1 MKIDEITSILD
12 KTYSFGGQSKALLN
26 VLAFS
31 AQKLEFSTG
40 DLIVKSDDKTAKC
53 LVMLKGRAFIQK
65 KETSIELRAGD
76 IIGNLALINDKP
88 IKYAIIGGSKVKKL
102 MKNLYGLKDA
112 TANFEFK
119 VREGEMF
126 EAAKSAVSTMTAE
139 KMREAT
145 AQHVASIARSKV
157 HEEC

>member
-12 KTYSFGGQSKALLN
+12 KTYNFGGQSKALLN

-88 IKYAIIGGSKVKKL
+88 IKYAIIGGSKGEVLIIDRILFEKL
-102 MKNLYGLKDA
+102 ANDFPEFITFLKD
-112 TANFEFK
+112 K
-119 VREGEMF
+119 V
-126 EAAKSAVSTMTAE
+126 AKDLHNKVSNLSMIE
-139 KMREAT
+139 L
-145 AQHVASIARSKV
+145 
-157 HEEC
+157 

>member
-12 KTYSFGGQSKALLN
+12 KTYNFGGQSKALLN

-40 DLIVKSDDKTAKC
+40 DLIVKSDDKRAKC

-88 IKYAIIGGSKVKKL
+88 IKYAIIGGSKGEVLIIDRILFEKL
-102 MKNLYGLKDA
+102 ANDFPEFITFLKD
-112 TANFEFK
+112 K
-119 VREGEMF
+119 V
-126 EAAKSAVSTMTAE
+126 AKDLHNKVSNLSRIE
-139 KMREAT
+139 
-145 AQHVASIARSKV
+145 V
-157 HEEC
+157 

>member
-12 KTYSFGGQSKALLN
+12 KTYNFGGQSKALLN

-31 AQKLEFSTG
+31 GQKLEFSTG

-53 LVMLKGRAFIQK
+53 LVMLIGRAFIQK

-88 IKYAIIGGSKVKKL
+88 IKYAIIGGSKGEVLIIDRVLFEKL
-102 MKNLYGLKDA
+102 ANDFPEFITFLKD
-112 TANFEFK
+112 K
-119 VREGEMF
+119 V
-126 EAAKSAVSTMTAE
+126 AKDLHNKVSNLSMIE
-139 KMREAT
+139 L
-145 AQHVASIARSKV
+145 
-157 HEEC
+157 

>member
-12 KTYSFGGQSKALLN
+12 KTYNFGGQSKALLN

-88 IKYAIIGGSKVKKL
+88 IKYAIIGGSKGVVLIIDRVLFEKL
-102 MKNLYGLKDA
+102 ANDFPEFINFSKDKITKDLHNKVSNL
-112 TANFEFK
+112 
-119 VREGEMF
+119 
-126 EAAKSAVSTMTAE
+126 
-139 KMREAT
+139 
-145 AQHVASIARSKV
+145 SKI
-157 HEEC
+157 EL

>member
-12 KTYSFGGQSKALLN
+12 KTYNFGGQSKALLN

-53 LVMLKGRAFIQK
+53 LVILKGRAFIQK

-88 IKYAIIGGSKVKKL
+88 IKYAIIGGSKGEVLIIDRVLFEKL
-102 MKNLYGLKDA
+102 ANDFPEFITFLKD
-112 TANFEFK
+112 K
-119 VREGEMF
+119 V
-126 EAAKSAVSTMTAE
+126 AKDLHNKVSNLSMIE
-139 KMREAT
+139 L
-145 AQHVASIARSKV
+145 
-157 HEEC
+157 

>member
-26 VLAFS
+26 VLALS
-31 AQKLEFSTG
+31 EQKLEFSTG

-88 IKYAIIGGSKVKKL
+88 IKYAIIGGSKGEVLIIDRVLFEKL
-102 MKNLYGLKDA
+102 ANDFPEFITFLKD
-112 TANFEFK
+112 K
-119 VREGEMF
+119 V
-126 EAAKSAVSTMTAE
+126 AKDLHNKVSNLSMIE
-139 KMREAT
+139 L
-145 AQHVASIARSKV
+145 
-157 HEEC
+157 

>member
-12 KTYSFGGQSKALLN
+12 KTNNFGGQSKALLN

-40 DLIVKSDDKTAKC
+40 DLIVKSDDKRAKC

-88 IKYAIIGGSKVKKL
+88 IKYAIIGGSKGEVLIIDRILFEKL
-102 MKNLYGLKDA
+102 ANDFPEFITFLKD
-112 TANFEFK
+112 K
-119 VREGEMF
+119 V
-126 EAAKSAVSTMTAE
+126 AKDLHNKVSNLSMIE
-139 KMREAT
+139 L
-145 AQHVASIARSKV
+145 
-157 HEEC
+157 

>member
-12 KTYSFGGQSKALLN
+12 KTYNFGGQSKALLN

-88 IKYAIIGGSKVKKL
+88 IKYAIIGGLKGEVLIIDRVLFEKL
-102 MKNLYGLKDA
+102 ANDFPEFITFLKD
-112 TANFEFK
+112 K
-119 VREGEMF
+119 V
-126 EAAKSAVSTMTAE
+126 AKDLHNKVSNLSMIE
-139 KMREAT
+139 L
-145 AQHVASIARSKV
+145 
-157 HEEC
+157 

>member
-88 IKYAIIGGSKVKKL
+88 IKYAIIGGSKGEVLIIDRVLFEKL
-102 MKNLYGLKDA
+102 ANDFPEFITFLKD
-112 TANFEFK
+112 K
-119 VREGEMF
+119 V
-126 EAAKSAVSTMTAE
+126 AKDLHNKVSNLSMIE
-139 KMREAT
+139 L
-145 AQHVASIARSKV
+145 
-157 HEEC
+157 

>member
-12 KTYSFGGQSKALLN
+12 RTYNFGGQSKALLN

-40 DLIVKSDDKTAKC
+40 DLIIKSDDKTAKC

-88 IKYAIIGGSKVKKL
+88 IKYAIIGGSRGEVLIINRMLFDKL
-102 MKNLYGLKDA
+102 VIDFPDFISFLKDKISKDLQ
-112 TANFEFK
+112 NK
-119 VREGEMF
+119 V
-126 EAAKSAVSTMTAE
+126 SNL
-139 KMREAT
+139 
-145 AQHVASIARSKV
+145 SKIGL
-157 HEEC
+157 

>member
-12 KTYSFGGQSKALLN
+12 KTYNFGGQSKALLN

-88 IKYAIIGGSKVKKL
+88 IKYAIIGGSKGEVLIIDRVLFEKL
-102 MKNLYGLKDA
+102 ANDFPEFITFLKD
-112 TANFEFK
+112 K
-119 VREGEMF
+119 V
-126 EAAKSAVSTMTAE
+126 AKDLHNKVSNLSMIE
-139 KMREAT
+139 L
-145 AQHVASIARSKV
+145 
-157 HEEC
+157 

>member
-12 KTYSFGGQSKALLN
+12 KTYNFGGQSKALLN

-88 IKYAIIGGSKVKKL
+88 IKSAIIGGSKGEVLIIDRVLFEKL
-102 MKNLYGLKDA
+102 ANDFPEFITFLKD
-112 TANFEFK
+112 K
-119 VREGEMF
+119 V
-126 EAAKSAVSTMTAE
+126 AKDLHNKVSNLSMIE
-139 KMREAT
+139 L
-145 AQHVASIARSKV
+145 
-157 HEEC
+157 

>member
-12 KTYSFGGQSKALLN
+12 KTYNFGGQSKALLN

-88 IKYAIIGGSKVKKL
+88 IKYAIIGGSKGEVL
-102 MKNLYGLKDA
+102 IIDRVLFERLANDFPEFITFLKD
-112 TANFEFK
+112 K
-119 VREGEMF
+119 V
-126 EAAKSAVSTMTAE
+126 AKDLHNKVSNLSMIE
-139 KMREAT
+139 L
-145 AQHVASIARSKV
+145 
-157 HEEC
+157 

>member
-12 KTYSFGGQSKALLN
+12 KTYNFGGQSKALLN

-88 IKYAIIGGSKVKKL
+88 IKYAIIGGSKGEVLIIDRVLFEKL
-102 MKNLYGLKDA
+102 ANDFPEFIIFLKD
-112 TANFEFK
+112 K
-119 VREGEMF
+119 V
-126 EAAKSAVSTMTAE
+126 AKDLHNKVSNLSMIE
-139 KMREAT
+139 L
-145 AQHVASIARSKV
+145 
-157 HEEC
+157 

>member
-12 KTYSFGGQSKALLN
+12 KTYNFGGQSKALLN

-40 DLIVKSDDKTAKC
+40 DLIVKSDDKRAKC

-88 IKYAIIGGSKVKKL
+88 IKYAIIGGSKGEVLIIDRILFEKL
-102 MKNLYGLKDA
+102 ANDFPEFITFLKD
-112 TANFEFK
+112 K
-119 VREGEMF
+119 V
-126 EAAKSAVSTMTAE
+126 AKDLHNKVSNLSMIE
-139 KMREAT
+139 L
-145 AQHVASIARSKV
+145 
-157 HEEC
+157 